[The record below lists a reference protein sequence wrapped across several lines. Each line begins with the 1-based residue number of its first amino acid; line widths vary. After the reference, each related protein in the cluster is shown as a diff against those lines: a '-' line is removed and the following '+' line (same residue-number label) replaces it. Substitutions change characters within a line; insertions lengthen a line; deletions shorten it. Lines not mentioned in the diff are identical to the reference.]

1 MKTYDIWERL
11 EWEVELRTTLIE
23 NGIVWWDLK

>member
-1 MKTYDIWERL
+1 MTTYDIWERL

>member
-1 MKTYDIWERL
+1 MTTYDIWERL
-11 EWEVELRTTLIE
+11 EWEIELRTTLIE